1 MAGANKKSRKASAK
15 PRGSKK
21 QKQSESST
29 SNSHQQAQG
38 GGDFGTSTVVV
49 QQPASSSGELG
60 AATVLVQQPSRGS
73 GVVSSVVNTVG
84 NTHNRSLFHMRTG
97 LPTTTVPTPVPT
109 VVMVGLQDQSS
120 LGTEDVQQS
129 ARIFETCRKK
139 GRMGSDAMLEIDLIA
154 FVRGDLFS
162 KLKFF
167 IDPKQLMF
175 STTEDSICYVICKDW
190 NLKTDRAAQWWELYK
205 DKIVHTLNC
214 KRADVTAA
222 IKRSFMSK

>member
-1 MAGANKKSRKASAK
+1 MAGAKGKSRKTGAK

-21 QKQSESST
+21 QKQNENSS
-29 SNSHQQAQG
+29 SQEQKAQG
-38 GGDFGTSTVVV
+38 GSNGGTADVVV
-49 QQPASSSGELG
+49 QQPASSSGNLG
-60 AATVLVQQPSRGS
+60 SATLVVQQPSASS
-73 GVVSSVVNTVG
+73 GVVSSGV

-97 LPTTTVPTPVPT
+97 LPTTAVPTPVPT

-129 ARIFETCRKK
+129 ARNFETCRKK

-154 FVRGDLFS
+154 YVRGDLFS

-167 IDPKQLMF
+167 MDPKQLMF

>member
-21 QKQSESST
+21 QKQSESS
-29 SNSHQQAQG
+29 SSQEQKAQG
-38 GGDFGTSTVVV
+38 GSNVGTATVVV
-49 QQPASSSGELG
+49 QQPASSSGNLG
-60 AATVLVQQPSRGS
+60 SATLGVQQPSASS
-73 GVVSSVVNTVG
+73 GVVSSGVNMVG

-97 LPTTTVPTPVPT
+97 LPTTAVPTPVPT

-129 ARIFETCRKK
+129 ARNFETCRKK

-154 FVRGDLFS
+154 YVRSDLFS

-167 IDPKQLMF
+167 MDPKQLMF

>member
-1 MAGANKKSRKASAK
+1 MAGANKKNKKTGAKAGS
-15 PRGSKK
+15 SKK
-21 QKQSESST
+21 LKPSEHST
-29 SNSHQQAQG
+29 STSQQQAQG
-38 GGDFGTSTVVV
+38 GSNVGTATVVV
-49 QQPASSSGELG
+49 QQPASSFGDLG
-60 AATVLVQQPSRGS
+60 AATVLVQQRSGGS

-97 LPTTTVPTPVPT
+97 LPTMTVPTPVPT

-154 FVRGDLFS
+154 YVRGDLFS

-167 IDPKQLMF
+167 MDPKQLMF